1 MRHTLIA
8 LLLTSLFSSCTYT
21 SPKNYLES
29 GTILVSKSVENYL
42 NVASL
47 KDNTSNEM
55 NNLVGFFPPS
65 KDFTPAFNELWLEV
79 DTNAETISVKN
90 GNRTVNKFET
100 YGAKFA
106 AKGNFF
112 ITSKNSLS
120 NNTAPKWQAPD
131 SYFSSRGLAVP
142 QDTNRV
148 GAYGKTAIFGTD
160 NLVIH
165 TSPFWTS
172 EVGGIKV
179 SERKLD
185 TVFASL
191 PVGSPIIIK

>member
-1 MRHTLIA
+1 MKHILTA
-8 LLLTSLFSSCTYT
+8 LLLSSFFSSCSFPT

-47 KDNTSNEM
+47 QNSTSNEM

-79 DTNAETISVKN
+79 NTKNETISVKN
-90 GNRTVNKFET
+90 GSETVNKFDT

-106 AKGNFF
+106 KKGSFF
-112 ITSKNSLS
+112 ITSK
-120 NNTAPKWQAPD
+120 NTAPKWQAPN
-131 SYFSSRGLAVP
+131 SYFNSRGLAVP

-148 GAYGKTAIFGTD
+148 GAYGKTAIFATE

-179 SERKLD
+179 SEKKLSK
-185 TVFASL
+185 VFASL